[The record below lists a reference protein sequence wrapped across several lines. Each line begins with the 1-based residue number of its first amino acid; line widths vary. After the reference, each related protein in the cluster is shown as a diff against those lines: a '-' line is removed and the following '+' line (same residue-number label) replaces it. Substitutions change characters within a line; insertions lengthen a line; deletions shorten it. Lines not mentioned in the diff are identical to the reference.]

1 MTSEG
6 ASTSS
11 VNSPAT
17 SPVIDVRGLT
27 KVFPNGTQALA
38 GVDLTVDAGETVL
51 LLGANGAGK
60 SILQKSLTRL
70 VEPTSGSVRV
80 LGTEVSTA
88 SSRELQALRR
98 RVGIVFQRINLV
110 RELSVLT
117 NVVHGA
123 LGRAGTPR
131 NWLAMTARSQQRA
144 EAMAALERVGL
155 AAVADRRA
163 EQLSGGQQQRVAI
176 ARMLMQRPEIIL
188 ADEPVAALD
197 PRAGRSVMDLLWQI
211 ASEEG
216 LTLVCTLHQ
225 LELARDYGHRVVALR
240 DGRIAFD
247 SVMSQVPDSRLQE
260 LYADEDEDSVP
271 DFVEGVR
278 S

>member
-1 MTSEG
+1 MTSG
-6 ASTSS
+6 HT
-11 VNSPAT
+11 PT
-17 SPVIDVRGLT
+17 GRVIEVSGLE
-27 KVFPNGTQALA
+27 KEFPNGTRALA
-38 GVDLTVDAGETVL
+38 GVDLTVDVGEAVV

-70 VEPTSGSVRV
+70 VEPTAGSVRV
-80 LGTEVSTA
+80 LGTEVTTA
-88 SSRELQALRR
+88 SSRELRELRR

-123 LGRAGTPR
+123 LGRSGSPR
-131 NWLAMTARSQQRA
+131 NWLAMTARSAQRR
-144 EAMAALERVGL
+144 EAMEALERVGL
-155 AAVADRRA
+155 AGVADRRA

-197 PRAGRSVMDLLWQI
+197 PRAGRSVMDLLWRI
-211 ASEEG
+211 AEEEK
-216 LTLVCTLHQ
+216 LALVCTLHQ

-240 DGRIAFD
+240 DGAVAFD
-247 SVMSQVPDSRLQE
+247 SVMADVPDAQLRD
-260 LYADEDEDSVP
+260 LYANEDDDRAP

-278 S
+278 A

>member
-1 MTSEG
+1 MTAG
-6 ASTSS
+6 HA
-11 VNSPAT
+11 PAGH
-17 SPVIDVRGLT
+17 VIEVRDLE
-27 KVFPNGTQALA
+27 KVFPNGTRALD
-38 GVDLTVDAGETVL
+38 GVDLTVRAGETVV

-80 LGTEVSTA
+80 LDTEVTTA
-88 SSRELQALRR
+88 TARELRALRS
-98 RVGIVFQRINLV
+98 RVGVVFQRINLV

-117 NVVHGA
+117 NVVHGS
-123 LGRAGTPR
+123 LGRAPSAR
-131 NWLAMTARSQQRA
+131 NWLAMTARTAQRE
-144 EAMAALERVGL
+144 EAMEALDRVGL
-155 AAVADRRA
+155 AGVADRRA

-197 PRAGRSVMDLLWQI
+197 PRAGRSVMDLLWEI
-211 ASEEG
+211 AADQG

-240 DGRIAFD
+240 GGEVAFD
-247 SVMSQVPDSRLQE
+247 SVMSEVPDEQLRG
-260 LYADEDEDSVP
+260 LYAEEDQNHVP
-271 DFVEGVR
+271 EYVEGVR
-278 S
+278 A

>member
-1 MTSEG
+1 MEVS
-6 ASTSS
+6 
-11 VNSPAT
+11 
-17 SPVIDVRGLT
+17 GLT
-27 KVFPNGTQALA
+27 KVFPNGTRALA
-38 GVDLTVDAGETVL
+38 GVDLTVEAGETVV

-80 LGTEVSTA
+80 LGTEVTTA
-88 SSRELQALRR
+88 SSGELRTLRR

-117 NVVHGA
+117 NVIHGA

-131 NWLAMTARSQQRA
+131 NWMAITARSQQRV
-144 EAMAALERVGL
+144 EAMEALERVGL
-155 AAVADRRA
+155 AGVADRRA
-163 EQLSGGQQQRVAI
+163 EQLSGGHQQRVAI

-211 ASEEG
+211 AADEG
-216 LTLVCTLHQ
+216 MTLVCTLHQ
-225 LELARDYGHRVVALR
+225 LQLARDYGQRVVALR
-240 DGRIAFD
+240 DGTVAFD
-247 SVMSQVPDSRLQE
+247 SVMSQVPDSWLRE
-260 LYADEDEDSVP
+260 LYADEDDGDVP
-271 DFVEGVR
+271 AFVEGLP